1 MGVRVDLN
9 TAKFQLEFFR
19 AIDQELVKSANIFRR
34 NLSTVLRTTGKGKK
48 GKKGQ
53 KAIHSPKGSKIPYNV
68 TGTLARSWQSSSK
81 SQRSGGKFTVKVGT
95 NVLYAKYLLFRSDSG
110 RRNYLD
116 GRLGWRRK
124 TKQMMLKRLDSKR
137 LISTAVR
144 SLKK

>member
-34 NLSTVLRTTGKGKK
+34 NLSTVLRSTRKSPPP
-48 GKKGQ
+48 
-53 KAIHSPKGSKIPYNV
+53 SPKGSKIPYNR

>member
-1 MGVRVDLN
+1 MGVKVDLN

-19 AIDQELVKSANIFRR
+19 AIDQELVKSGNIFRR
-34 NLSTVLRTTGKGKK
+34 NLSTVLRSTGKSPPP
-48 GKKGQ
+48 
-53 KAIHSPKGSKIPYNV
+53 SPKGSHIPYNQ